1 MKKEVS
7 IDEVFKDLNKLK
19 KNLFLFSCLKCK
31 HYLFP
36 SYDICS
42 IFKLRK
48 KDFCFVLNEEKNLNS
63 NFKIEEKLLSID
75 DFLKIKGTYFKE
87 VKCNNCK
94 NLLGHQIILTYRE
107 LTFLL
112 NKILIIHSQIIY
124 YLVNE
129 ERTNKYIF
137 NINLDKRIKEDNQF
151 TEIDEFLCKT
161 NENFFVKTGLIFQ
174 GRENILMNKQLIEK
188 YNSIKNLF
196 DYLNFLIS
204 QKINNKEKK
213 E

>member
-1 MKKEVS
+1 MKAEFS
-7 IDEVFKDLNKLK
+7 IDDIFKDLNKLK
-19 KNLFLFSCLKCK
+19 KNLYLFCCSKCK

-36 SYDICS
+36 SYDINS

-48 KDFCFVLNEEKNLNS
+48 KDFCFILNEEQNLNS
-63 NFKIEEKLLSID
+63 NFKIEEELISED

-87 VKCNNCK
+87 VKCNNCN

-107 LTFLL
+107 LTFLI
-112 NKILIIHSQIIY
+112 NKILMLDSKIIS

-129 ERTNKYIF
+129 ERTNKYSF
-137 NINLDKRIKEDNQF
+137 NINLYKTIKEDIQF
-151 TEIDEFLCKT
+151 NEIDEFLCKT
-161 NENFFVKTGLIFQ
+161 NEKFFMKTGLIIQ
-174 GRENILMNKQLIEK
+174 GRENISMNKKLIEK
-188 YNSIKNLF
+188 YNSIKKLF

-204 QKINNKEKK
+204 QKINSKEKK

>member
-19 KNLFLFSCLKCK
+19 NNLFLFSCLKCK

-63 NFKIEEKLLSID
+63 NFKIEEILLSED
-75 DFLKIKGTYFKE
+75 DYLKIKGTYFKE
-87 VKCNNCK
+87 VRCNNCN

-107 LTFLL
+107 LTFLI
-112 NKILIIHSQIIY
+112 NKVLIINSQLIP

-129 ERTNKYIF
+129 ERSNKYNF
-137 NINLDKRIKEDNQF
+137 NINLDKKIKEDIQF
-151 TEIDEFLCKT
+151 NEIDEFLCKT
-161 NENFFVKTGLIFQ
+161 NEQFFIKTGLIFQ
-174 GRENILMNKQLIEK
+174 GRENILMNKKLIEK
-188 YNSIKNLF
+188 YQSIKQLF
-196 DYLNFLIS
+196 DYLNFLIN
-204 QKINNKEKK
+204 QKINSKEKEK
-213 E
+213 

>member
-1 MKKEVS
+1 MKKEVC
-7 IDEVFKDLNKLK
+7 IDDVFKDLNKLK

-36 SYDICS
+36 SYDIYS

-48 KDFCFVLNEEKNLNS
+48 KDFCFILNEEKNLNS

>member
-1 MKKEVS
+1 M
-7 IDEVFKDLNKLK
+7 
-19 KNLFLFSCLKCK
+19 
-31 HYLFP
+31 
-36 SYDICS
+36 
-42 IFKLRK
+42 
-48 KDFCFVLNEEKNLNS
+48 
-63 NFKIEEKLLSID
+63 
-75 DFLKIKGTYFKE
+75 KIKGTYFKE

-112 NKILIIHSQIIY
+112 NKILIKHSQIIY